1 MLVAPGGL
9 PRGAA
14 VGVGVGGGGGGEGVI
29 GAVEDGIGVVVV
41 GVLLRLGGVGA
52 AQEGGGGR
60 AVAGV
65 EGGESPE
72 SSQRLHLFCFC
83 GLYKAGLLQEELH
96 DYESEL
102 KKKKAGQTLREER
115 REMKGCEICGLSS

>member
-1 MLVAPGGL
+1 MVKSARVCESPPGAG
-9 PRGAA
+9 

-72 SSQRLHLFCFC
+72 NSQRLHLF
-83 GLYKAGLLQEELH
+83 LLV
-96 DYESEL
+96 
-102 KKKKAGQTLREER
+102 GCTR
-115 REMKGCEICGLSS
+115 RVATGGAS